1 MIFFQALGV
10 LAILELIVFILVGS
24 EIGVL
29 QTLLLCVLSGAAG
42 ILVIQHQGMTKFG
55 QMRTALEQGLLPM
68 DEMFDALCL
77 MIAGALLML
86 PGFLSDILA
95 FILLFPFLR
104 QWIRTFFAKRYGGNT
119 EGTLNPDTGIIEGD
133 YIRIR
138 DVEVLPPRNTP

>member
-42 ILVIQHQGMTKFG
+42 ILVIQHQGMAKFG
-55 QMRTALEQGLLPM
+55 AMRTALEQGLLPM

-86 PGFLSDILA
+86 PGFLSDLIA

-104 QWIRTFFAKRYGGNT
+104 QWIRAFFAKKYGQG
-119 EGTLNPDTGIIEGD
+119 EGTLNPDTGVIEGD
-133 YIRIR
+133 YVRIR
-138 DVEVLPPRNTP
+138 EADILPPRNNP